1 MGMAT
6 YTNILSRALL
16 ASIGGFLTF
25 SALAAAQRAGVP
37 IHGVTGTLALPG
49 NVDKIY
55 DGVNTLVVKTVDG
68 ANHVVRV
75 DKDTKVH
82 GGAEALAGLQRGTPI
97 VVHYTMKG
105 DDVLSDEIDQLGDGG
120 LANGEGTVTA
130 VDRVHKT
137 VTVRYA
143 TGATETLKLTHHA
156 AIEGTPARGNR
167 VIVYYRNESGKKVA
181 HYFKR
186 KS

>member
-1 MGMAT
+1 MALSIR
-6 YTNILSRALL
+6 ILSQTIL
-16 ASIGGFLTF
+16 ASVAGLLTF
-25 SALAAAQRAGVP
+25 SALTAAQRAGVP

-49 NVDKIY
+49 NVDRIY

-68 ANHVVRV
+68 ANHVIRV

-82 GGAEALAGLQRGTPI
+82 GGAEALASLQQGTPV

-105 DDVLSDEIDQLGDGG
+105 DQVSADEIDQLGADG
-120 LANGEGTVTA
+120 LKNTEGSVTA

-137 VTVRYA
+137 VTVKYA
-143 TGATETLKLTHHA
+143 TGATERLKLTHHA
-156 AIEGTPARGNR
+156 AAEGTPAKGNR
-167 VIVYYRNESGKKVA
+167 VIVYYTNDSGEKVA

-186 KS
+186 K